1 MFIRMKSKE
10 GDVCWVNLKQV
21 LVIRLGR
28 PTEGWVWGFSYR
40 NDTLWSET
48 FKTKEEA
55 DSWLDETMNKCK
67 IPQASEDD

>member
-1 MFIRMKSKE
+1 MFIQIKSNE
-10 GDVCWVNLKQV
+10 GDICWVNLKQV

-28 PTEGWVWGFSYR
+28 PTDGWVWSFSYR

-55 DSWLDETMNKCK
+55 DRWLDDTLSACK